1 MTPPTKKSEVP
12 LDNQNESNMG
22 LSQFPVEDR
31 TKFKDMTIYF
41 KGTVIIFNLK
51 KKTKIILLIN
61 AIMSLS

>member
-41 KGTVIIFNLK
+41 KGTVIIYNLK
-51 KKTKIILLIN
+51 KNQRLYC
-61 AIMSLS
+61 